1 MNPHSQDN
9 PLAVLKDI
17 HLPPVPGW
25 FPPAPGWWILGFLLL
40 ALSGYVFYKWRQR
53 RRFLR
58 PIILALRE
66 LSRLELKNEDPEIQ
80 CQILQEISA
89 LLRRFCLVFFPRR
102 QVAGL
107 CGQQWIDFL
116 KERAGE
122 KGLRIIDDELR
133 PLLEEAYAPTV
144 AADLEALRNSIEK
157 WLTAQR
163 RKSRRRS

>member
-1 MNPHSQDN
+1 MNPNNQN
-9 PLAVLKDI
+9 PLAALKDI

-40 ALSGYVFYKWRQR
+40 ALSGYVFYKWQQQ

-66 LSRLELKNEDPEIQ
+66 LSRLELKNEEPEIQ
-80 CQILQEISA
+80 RRTLQEISA